1 MKSIINLFNLNS
13 KSIFLMDGLGAGLT
27 TILLVVVLKRHNEY
41 FGMPQDILTI
51 LSILALIL
59 SIYSFS
65 CFAFSKS
72 NLSKLLKIIIVAN
85 LIYCFLTLN
94 LVIYF
99 SNQLTI
105 FGLLYFVGEILIICS
120 LVMIEL
126 KILKTSGQ
134 SKRDSS
140 EIK

>member
-13 KSIFLMDGLGAGLT
+13 KSIFLMDGLGAAIT

-51 LSILALIL
+51 ISILALIL

-72 NLSKLLKIIIVAN
+72 NLPKLLKIIIVAN

-126 KILKTSGQ
+126 KILKTSG
-134 SKRDSS
+134 
-140 EIK
+140 